1 MTMRRSLSRSLR
13 RFLCAET
20 LLFGLLLLGAVPVQ
34 STFGQAPCTPPES
47 MKTRFQD
54 KPDAAA
60 YTDLGVW
67 FADQKQYDCAA
78 NAFATSMQMA
88 PDQKDVAHVA
98 FMFGVSLYFSG
109 DAKDAITSLQ
119 EAEQLGYRDIKL
131 HIILATILDSSHST
145 KDAEEEWR
153 AALEFDPEL
162 STALDAL
169 STELL
174 AEKDFQGTIALLA
187 VPRLLGQRTPRQSL
201 NLGAAYASTG
211 QLEKAAT
218 VLRDGL
224 NTTPDSVAIANQ
236 LGRILVE
243 LNRKDEAV
251 TVLELAVAQHPEDP
265 EAKANLAKVR
275 DALGAGK

>member
-1 MTMRRSLSRSLR
+1 MTMRHSVR

-20 LLFGLLLLGAVPVQ
+20 LLIALLILGA
-34 STFGQAPCTPPES
+34 GQVRPILGLAPCNPPES
-47 MKTRFQD
+47 MKARFQD
-54 KPDAAA
+54 KPDAEA

-67 FADQKQYDCAA
+67 FADQKKYDCAA

-109 DAKDAITSLQ
+109 DTKEAITSLQ

-131 HIILATILDSSHST
+131 HIILATALDSTHST
-145 KDAEEEWR
+145 KDAEDEWR

-169 STELL
+169 SNDLL
-174 AEKDFQGTIALLA
+174 SERDYKGIIAALEI
-187 VPRLLGQRTPRQSL
+187 PRLRGQRTGRQSR
-201 NLGAAYASTG
+201 NLAAAYEATG
-211 QLEKAAT
+211 QLEKAAA

-224 NTTPDSVAIANQ
+224 NTTPDSIELADQ
-236 LGRILVE
+236 LARTLIQ
-243 LNRKDEAV
+243 LNCKDEAV
-251 TVLELAVAQHPEDP
+251 TVLKSALEQHPD
-265 EAKANLAKVR
+265 AVGLKALLAEVQNGT
-275 DALGAGK
+275 GAGK